1 MKLAIEG
8 GTPVRTAPWPK
19 RHLFGEEERRV
30 VVELFDTAMETGD
43 AIGYGGPHEAAYE
56 GDFAR
61 FLGGG
66 FADLVNSGTSA
77 VYAALGG
84 LELEPAGEV
93 VVPPITD
100 PGGVMPV
107 ALLNLV
113 PVVADAAPGTF
124 NAGAAEIEAVLT
136 PHTRAIIVAH
146 IAGEPADMEPIL
158 ELAGSRGLPVVEDC
172 AQSHGALYRGRP
184 VGSLGTLGVFSTMSG
199 KHHATGP
206 QGGVVF
212 TRDEE
217 LHWRCRRFADRG
229 KPLNLEATSNVRAG
243 LNLNGND
250 LAAIVME
257 PIRNQQPEQ
266 GFLEGVR
273 RLADETSAPLVFDE
287 ISCGFCMNTGG
298 AHLLLGVNPD
308 IAVFSKALGNG
319 YPIAAIIGK
328 SDVMEAAQSTF
339 ISSTNWT
346 ERIGPAAALAVIEK
360 HERCNVPDHL
370 RRIGERVQ
378 EGWRELVEKHGLK
391 KTEVG
396 GIPPAALLAFPPPA
410 PLACKALFVQLM
422 LDRSFLASTVFHAMF
437 AHTDAQVDAYLEAV
451 DAVFAEM
458 APHIEADDVEACL
471 RGRPAAPGFQRLT

>member
-30 VVELFDTAMETGD
+30 VVELFDAAMETGD

-56 GDFAR
+56 EDFAR

-77 VYAALGG
+77 VFAALGG

-136 PHTRAIIVAH
+136 PHTRAVIVAH

-158 ELAGSRGLPVVEDC
+158 ELAGSRDLPVIEDC

-184 VGSLGTLGVFSTMSG
+184 VGTLGTLGVFSTMSG

-212 TRDEE
+212 SRDEE
-217 LHWRCRRFADRG
+217 LLWRCRRFADRG
-229 KPLNLEATSNVRAG
+229 KPLNLEAASNVRAG

-250 LAAIVME
+250 LAAAIGRPQLKRLPAIIDSRRRIARE
-257 PIRNQQPEQ
+257 IRAGLGSLRAISPGRELPET
-266 GFLEGVR
+266 EGVYWFLRFHVEAERLSVDRDGFAKAVAAEGIPVAASYRHIPSEAEWFRKR
-273 RLADETSAPLVFDE
+273 RVFPPSDYPWGLPAYQGDRE
-287 ISCGFCMNTGG
+287 ATFPC
-298 AHLLLGVNPD
+298 PQ
-308 IAVFSKALGNG
+308 AVEAAESHFIMSIHEALGEAE
-319 YPIAAIIGK
+319 IA
-328 SDVMEAAQSTF
+328 DTL
-339 ISSTNWT
+339 
-346 ERIGPAAALAVIEK
+346 AALGKV
-360 HERCNVPDHL
+360 ER
-370 RRIGERVQ
+370 
-378 EGWRELVEKHGLK
+378 
-391 KTEVG
+391 
-396 GIPPAALLAFPPPA
+396 AY
-410 PLACKALFVQLM
+410 
-422 LDRSFLASTVFHAMF
+422 F
-437 AHTDAQVDAYLEAV
+437 A
-451 DAVFAEM
+451 
-458 APHIEADDVEACL
+458 
-471 RGRPAAPGFQRLT
+471 